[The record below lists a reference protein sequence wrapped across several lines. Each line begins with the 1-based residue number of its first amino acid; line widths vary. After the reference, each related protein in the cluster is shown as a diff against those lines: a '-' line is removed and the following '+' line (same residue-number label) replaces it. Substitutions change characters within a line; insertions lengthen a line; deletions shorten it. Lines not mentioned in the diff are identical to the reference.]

1 MQREREQFLKRGSR
15 RRSFNKRKIRF
26 SSNNGNINLISGIS
40 SRDCEYLCKFESTLR
55 ALLKNLFHLPSI
67 GTRVILWMFYRRDRT
82 KERKKPMPF
91 ERCRWN
97 CIFLEAYLFVVNS
110 RNGYGQTD
118 KIVFSVIHSEFFV
131 ALSYRRTVK
140 IARET
145 KHDLSMNLSSVA
157 QSFYGSRNIF
167 LMPYMAN

>member
-118 KIVFSVIHSEFFV
+118 NCF
-131 ALSYRRTVK
+131 LSYPFRILCRFIVSSNGEDSARNKTRSLDELVIRRAK
-140 IARET
+140 
-145 KHDLSMNLSSVA
+145 
-157 QSFYGSRNIF
+157 F
-167 LMPYMAN
+167 LR